1 MASIRGRPGLVVWRK
16 LLPSFAVLLGFGSAQ
31 AQEHDNPATGLG
43 YLAICSRAEE
53 DWRLACNFYSAG
65 LNNMLLTIDIMAGG
79 HRVECA
85 PGQTTLADKQN
96 VFLSFLRAN
105 PDLQSRGSAA
115 LYMQA
120 MAEAYPCSAR

>member
-1 MASIRGRPGLVVWRK
+1 MRRWPLPTLA
-16 LLPSFAVLLGFGSAQ
+16 LLLSCGSAW
-31 AQEHDNPATGLG
+31 AQQQDDPATGYG
-43 YLAICSRAEE
+43 YLAICSREGD

-79 HRVECA
+79 HRLDCA
-85 PGQTTLADKQN
+85 PGPTTLADRQSA
-96 VFLSFLRAN
+96 FLSFLRAN
-105 PDLQSRGSAA
+105 PHLQSRGSAA